1 MVVHIASNLEFVKVT
16 NFLLPR
22 TKESLFLFFPLKIL
36 ILPKQ
41 RMKITAS
48 LLKDRFIGDLVHRR
62 ELALVDLSMEVDS
75 RIGRRLSNHRCN
87 DRWSTEERHRRSTKQ
102 TFVTLCLYEPWT
114 GEVKEG
120 GGGAADQVESNR
132 VTYELRNAPVLVF
145 NMQHRWIVS
154 GARILD
160 EPANFASQ
168 LYFPRVGK
176 WFIRIKLL
184 KIIDDRMKRGKMKK
198 FFILWMK
205 TNLKK

>member
-1 MVVHIASNLEFVKVT
+1 M
-16 NFLLPR
+16 PR